1 MRSLAL
7 VAVLAFLATGCGG
20 GDHERAAAG
29 SPCGAGVDRGVLP
42 KWARTGFSD
51 PKPRMP
57 HVLGDNGRIVAI
69 IFGEPLFAPPSP
81 DRGNKIL
88 WVSHAPVRPLS
99 DLRIRAERDGQV
111 VNRVVRGGPGPSLI
125 DLPEAGCWHMTLRW
139 SGRSDTLDLRYVPQG
154 SASKESGGPGTNGGN
169 GA

>member
-1 MRSLAL
+1 MSGQVDL
-7 VAVLAFLATGCGG
+7 
-20 GDHERAAAG
+20 
-29 SPCGAGVDRGVLP
+29 SPIPAHD
-42 KWARTGFSD
+42 
-51 PKPRMP
+51 
-57 HVLGDNGRIVAI
+57 
-69 IFGEPLFAPPSP
+69 
-81 DRGNKIL
+81 
-88 WVSHAPVRPLS
+88 PVRPLS

-111 VNRVVRGGPGPSLI
+111 VHRVVRGGPGPSGI